1 MQGQL
6 LKDAEI
12 KSLQAQVNPHFFFNA
27 INTISALVKLIAK
40 STTFTDSTQS
50 VLPL

>member
-12 KSLQAQVNPHFFFNA
+12 KSLQAQVNPHFFLMLL
-27 INTISALVKLIAK
+27 TLY
-40 STTFTDSTQS
+40 QH
-50 VLPL
+50 